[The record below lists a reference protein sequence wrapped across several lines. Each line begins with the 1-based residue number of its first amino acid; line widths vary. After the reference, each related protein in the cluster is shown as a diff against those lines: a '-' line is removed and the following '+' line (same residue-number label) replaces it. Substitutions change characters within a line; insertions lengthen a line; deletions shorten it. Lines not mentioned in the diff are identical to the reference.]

1 MRTLPPILATLLSYA
16 ALLDGTALAQDASP
30 ETEPQAASDS
40 AGTPPPDTLYRPYDQ
55 SDMDEVTRKGLVSR
69 KWLIGTSVG
78 LAVGA
83 ILVGAGASQCESF
96 SRVTGSNRVACNN
109 AGEVLVPLGATIA
122 VLSAIGMLTS
132 GVMLGVRNKQK
143 RDIEREIRRRYSER
157 RLHFAAKSGGW
168 VF

>member
-1 MRTLPPILATLLSYA
+1 MRHLPPLLARLMSCA
-16 ALLDGTALAQDASP
+16 ALLEGTAFGQDTSP
-30 ETEPQAASDS
+30 DTVPRATADS
-40 AGTPPPDTLYRPYDQ
+40 AATSPSDPLYRPYDQ
-55 SDMDEVTRKGLVSR
+55 SDLDEVARQGLVLR

-78 LAVGA
+78 LAVGT

-122 VLSAIGMLTS
+122 VLSAVGMLTS
-132 GVMLGVRNKQK
+132 GVMLGIRNRQK
-143 RDIEREIRRRYSER
+143 RDIEREIRRRYSNR
-157 RLHFAAKSGGW
+157 RLHFDAQSGGW

>member
-1 MRTLPPILATLLSYA
+1 MRDLPHVFGALMLCTILLEGSAF
-16 ALLDGTALAQDASP
+16 AQDTGSD
-30 ETEPQAASDS
+30 TEPQAAPEST
-40 AGTPPPDTLYRPYDQ
+40 APRPPDTLYRPYDQ

-78 LAVGA
+78 LAVGT

-157 RLHFAAKSGGW
+157 RLHFDAKSGGW

>member
-1 MRTLPPILATLLSYA
+1 MRTLLPLLATLLSYA

-40 AGTPPPDTLYRPYDQ
+40 ARTPPRDTLYRPYDQ

-78 LAVGA
+78 LVVGT

-143 RDIEREIRRRYSER
+143 RDIEREI
-157 RLHFAAKSGGW
+157 A
-168 VF
+168 